1 MHSYL
6 ASLHNTQLI
15 HNQKKIIVIYRL
27 LIAPTIALFS
37 LVFFQHTASAATL
50 TVAVAANL
58 QYALEEIKTEF
69 KKETGQDL
77 QLSYGSSGKFVTQI
91 INGAP
96 FDVFLSADMA
106 YPDYLYQQSYAT
118 AAPKIYAY
126 GSLVLWSI
134 KKQDLAQWQS
144 LLIGNSVSKI
154 ALANPKTAPYG
165 REAMNALS
173 YYKLETRLKPKL
185 VFGDSISQTNQYI
198 HSGLADIG
206 FTAKSVVLSREM
218 KDQGSWIEIPPES
231 YQPIAQG
238 AIILKHGKE
247 NNPIPAQQF
256 YDFLSSAKAR
266 AIFQKS
272 GYTLP

>member
-1 MHSYL
+1 
-6 ASLHNTQLI
+6 
-15 HNQKKIIVIYRL
+15 VIYRL
-27 LIAPTIALFS
+27 LIAQTFVLLC

-50 TVAVAANL
+50 TVAAAANL
-58 QYALEEIKTEF
+58 QYALDEIKTEF
-69 KKETGQDL
+69 KKEAGQDL
-77 QLSYGSSGKFVTQI
+77 QLSYGSSGKFVAQI

-96 FDVFLSADMA
+96 FDVFLSADMT

-118 AAPKIYAY
+118 ATPKIYAY

-134 KKQDLAQWQS
+134 KKQDLSQWKS
-144 LLIGNSVSKI
+144 LLIGNSIAKI

-165 REAMNALS
+165 KEALNALN
-173 YYKLETRLKPKL
+173 YYKLDARLKPKL

-206 FTAKSVVLSREM
+206 FTAKSVVFSREM
-218 KDQGSWIEIPPES
+218 KNLGSWIEIPSES

-238 AIILKHGKE
+238 AVILKHGKE
-247 NNPIPAQQF
+247 NNPIAAQQF
-256 YDFLSSAKAR
+256 YDFLSSAKAH

>member
-1 MHSYL
+1 
-6 ASLHNTQLI
+6 
-15 HNQKKIIVIYRL
+15 VIYRL
-27 LIAPTIALFS
+27 LIAPTLALLS
-37 LVFFQHTASAATL
+37 LVFFQQSVSAATL

-96 FDVFLSADMA
+96 FDVFLSADMT

-134 KKQDLAQWQS
+134 KKQDLSQWKS
-144 LLIGNSVSKI
+144 LLIGSTIAKI

-165 REAMNALS
+165 KEAMNALS
-173 YYKLETRLKPKL
+173 YYKLETRLKPRL

-238 AIILKHGKE
+238 ALLLKHGMKTH
-247 NNPIPAQQF
+247 PLLAQQF
-256 YDFLSSAKAR
+256 YNFLSSAKAR
-266 AIFQKS
+266 AIFQKN
-272 GYTLP
+272 GYKAP